1 MLCSLILHSSLP
13 CHGPAMPLLQRFQN
27 ALTRL
32 PSLLPTLAALL
43 ACWWLVASVTV
54 LLAPA
59 APVWRV
65 LATPQ
70 PQAAAGSVAQQAWFG
85 SSQVAD
91 TQAAPPLQ
99 VLGVL
104 GGGGQSRQ
112 DFAIVLENG
121 QSRPLRVGEH
131 SPGGWWLRKVEGDG
145 IMVQRQGGPEVKV
158 ALQRQGAAA
167 PAPAQPGQV
176 MVPSAPPALITGQ
189 PVPQPMQAMPGES
202 SVAVPPVREVQPGS
216 P

>member
-1 MLCSLILHSSLP
+1 
-13 CHGPAMPLLQRFQN
+13 MPLLQRFQN

-32 PSLLPTLAALL
+32 PSLLPMLAALL

-59 APVWRV
+59 APAWRV
-65 LATPQ
+65 LAPPQ

-121 QSRPLRVGEH
+121 QSRPLRVGEQ

-145 IMVQRQGGPEVKV
+145 IVVQRQGGPEVKV

>member
-1 MLCSLILHSSLP
+1 MLCSLISHSSLP

-32 PSLLPTLAALL
+32 PSLLPMLAALL

-59 APVWRV
+59 APAWRV

-121 QSRPLRVGEH
+121 QSRPLRVGEQ

-145 IMVQRQGGPEVKV
+145 IVVQRQGGPEVKV

>member
-1 MLCSLILHSSLP
+1 
-13 CHGPAMPLLQRFQN
+13 MPLLQRFQYV
-27 ALTRL
+27 LTRL
-32 PSLLPTLAALL
+32 PGLLPLLAALL
-43 ACWWLVASVTV
+43 ACWWLLASVTA

-59 APVWRV
+59 APSWRV
-65 LATPQ
+65 LLSPQ

-85 SSQVAD
+85 SSQLAE
-91 TQAAPPLQ
+91 TQAASPLQ

-121 QSRPLRVGEH
+121 QSRPLRVGDQ

-145 IMVQRQGGPEVKV
+145 IVVQRQGGPEVKV
-158 ALQRQGAAA
+158 ALQRQGPAAAA
-167 PAPAQPGQV
+167 PSQAGQA
-176 MVPSAPPALITGQ
+176 MVPTAPPALITGQ

-202 SVAVPPVREVQPGS
+202 SVAVPPVREVAPGS